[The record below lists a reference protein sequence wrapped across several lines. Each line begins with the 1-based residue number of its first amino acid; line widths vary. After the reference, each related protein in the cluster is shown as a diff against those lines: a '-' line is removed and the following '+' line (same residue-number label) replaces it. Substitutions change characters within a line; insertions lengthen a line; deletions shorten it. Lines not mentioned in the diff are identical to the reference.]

1 MFKSFKQ
8 LHWSIYALALANG
21 VIMTGFMM
29 LLPLLPVY
37 AEQLG
42 FSEFDIGM
50 LVAAFFIGRVLFQ
63 FPLGVLSDRV
73 GRKGIM
79 SGSLLLFTITTS
91 AYALTSEPSM
101 MMLLRLMQGVA
112 SSGFVVGSQS
122 YVNDLTP
129 MEFRGLANGI
139 TSSAVNIGVIAG
151 PLLGGGLSQIY
162 NMRTPFWIGGA
173 LGGLCF
179 LLSLAIPRADPSLAE
194 AQQPAMPLKKRLKGI
209 MESVLCLP
217 SLSLSAIH
225 FLVMMSIAI
234 MITTAPILTS
244 RILGWGSTE
253 IAVAFAVGGA
263 AAAITSP
270 FLGRLAD
277 QAGRIRI
284 LAPPS
289 PLCACAGLFF

>member
-112 SSGFVVGSQS
+112 
-122 YVNDLTP
+122 
-129 MEFRGLANGI
+129 
-139 TSSAVNIGVIAG
+139 
-151 PLLGGGLSQIY
+151 
-162 NMRTPFWIGGA
+162 
-173 LGGLCF
+173 
-179 LLSLAIPRADPSLAE
+179 
-194 AQQPAMPLKKRLKGI
+194 
-209 MESVLCLP
+209 
-217 SLSLSAIH
+217 
-225 FLVMMSIAI
+225 
-234 MITTAPILTS
+234 
-244 RILGWGSTE
+244 
-253 IAVAFAVGGA
+253 
-263 AAAITSP
+263 
-270 FLGRLAD
+270 
-277 QAGRIRI
+277 
-284 LAPPS
+284 
-289 PLCACAGLFF
+289 